1 LIIAVP
7 LLINILAIF
16 IWFLHWHGYWKS
28 LNLKVFFLS
37 FFILSFFLWL
47 QIKGEEFGAIYFFVS
62 TSIIGLLYLVESK
75 HSFKD
80 LIRSSNKHSSKV
92 SKPKI
97 TKYKNKV
104 EKITLDYINPRLKL
118 TQFIPLLFKS
128 LLNLLLMILVPFF
141 AAASISLLL
150 PTVFGIKDA
159 NILVSSLFV
168 FLISWSLLLTWV
180 YMKSKRT
187 VALCL
192 LSLTS
197 IITLTT
203 IYISATFVL
212 DISNTSSLT
221 ASSFPL

>member
-1 LIIAVP
+1 MS
-7 LLINILAIF
+7 
-16 IWFLHWHGYWKS
+16 KS
-28 LNLKVFFLS
+28 
-37 FFILSFFLWL
+37 
-47 QIKGEEFGAIYFFVS
+47 
-62 TSIIGLLYLVESK
+62 
-75 HSFKD
+75 
-80 LIRSSNKHSSKV
+80 
-92 SKPKI
+92 KI
-97 TKYKNKV
+97 TKSKNKV

-118 TQFIPLLFKS
+118 TQFFPLLLKS

-192 LSLTS
+192 LSLAS

-212 DISNTSSLT
+212 DISNTSSFN